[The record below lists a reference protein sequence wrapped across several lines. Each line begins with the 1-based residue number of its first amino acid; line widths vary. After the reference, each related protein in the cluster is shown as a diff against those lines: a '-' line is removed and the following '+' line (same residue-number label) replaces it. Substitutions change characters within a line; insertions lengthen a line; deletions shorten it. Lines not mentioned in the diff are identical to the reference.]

1 MWQKLNFGI
10 LGTSFKSILFLPLA
24 CRLAEMK
31 ISELAFARLG
41 TSCMSAIGSVV
52 GLLGPR
58 NRNRKD
64 RPAGPAKYAI

>member
-1 MWQKLNFGI
+1 MLSSMGM
-10 LGTSFKSILFLPLA
+10 SF
-24 CRLAEMK
+24 CGNENVNYN
-31 ISELAFARLG
+31 FARLG